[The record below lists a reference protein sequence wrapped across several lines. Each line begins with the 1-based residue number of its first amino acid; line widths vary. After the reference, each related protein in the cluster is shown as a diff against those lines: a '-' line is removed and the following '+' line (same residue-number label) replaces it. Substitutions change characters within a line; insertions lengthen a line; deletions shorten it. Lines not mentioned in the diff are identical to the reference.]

1 MIKPES
7 LSLPALHCS
16 LDRELGDYYQDFSQA
31 TRLVEGGYHGTV
43 DPVGVPVVIVDG
55 EALYNAITTS
65 QSALANMTLLRRGE
79 EPRGPLARAQL
90 DSLLA
95 TQEQAGEWAGCWIMP
110 HDNAKYRWL
119 RAPWSSALGS
129 GNTLSAL
136 LRGWELFGDER
147 YRRAADA
154 AYAGLHTS
162 RTTMRLVDDDGKE
175 LWYEE
180 YPGDPPVHVL
190 NGHVYSLLG
199 VLDYARVTG
208 DPLAEE
214 RWRRAARTA
223 ARHLR
228 SFDLGYWSAYDL
240 RWREPATMHY
250 HKNIHIP
257 QLRILAALT
266 ADADFTAMAER
277 WLRRL
282 QSRRARLRWRAA
294 THLHPRLNTP
304 PWQTPT

>member
-7 LSLPALHCS
+7 LSFPPLRCS
-16 LDRELGDYYQDFSQA
+16 LDRELGDYYQDFSAA
-31 TRLVEGGYHGTV
+31 TLLLESGYHGAS
-43 DPVGVPVVIVDG
+43 DAAGVPVVIVDG
-55 EALYNAITTS
+55 ESLYNTITTA

-79 EPRGPLARAQL
+79 ASRGPLARAQL

-95 TQEQAGEWAGCWIMP
+95 TQEQAGEWTGCWLMT
-110 HDNAKYRWL
+110 HDHAKYRWL

-129 GNTLSAL
+129 GNALSAL
-136 LRGWELFGDER
+136 LRGWELFEDER

-154 AYAGLHTS
+154 AYAGLHTTRS
-162 RTTMRLVDDDGKE
+162 TMRLVEDVGDE

-190 NGHVYSLLG
+190 NGHVYCLLG
-199 VLDYARVTG
+199 VLDYARATG

-214 RWRRAARTA
+214 RWRRAACTT

-228 SFDLGYWSAYDL
+228 RFDLGYWSAYDL

-266 ADADFTAMAER
+266 GDAGFTAVAER

-282 QSRRARLRWRAA
+282 RSLPARLCWRAA
-294 THLHPRLNTP
+294 THVHPRLHVP
-304 PWQTPT
+304 PWETFR